1 MDEILNTEVG
11 EVPTNETM
19 VERSTIDILK
29 SAGTIT
35 LQAPTR
41 EELAAK
47 VKELKA
53 SSDVRISCGAVGQDK
68 SHDVCSII
76 INILK

>member
-1 MDEILNTEVG
+1 MSKTETTAK
-11 EVPTNETM
+11 EQ
-19 VERSTIDILK
+19 SAIDILK

-53 SSDVRISCGAVGQDK
+53 SSDVRISCGAVGQKRGNGIYTIRID
-68 SHDVCSII
+68 
-76 INILK
+76 ILKN

>member
-1 MDEILNTEVG
+1 MSNKTETVK
-11 EVPTNETM
+11 EKEQ
-19 VERSTIDILK
+19 STIELLK

-53 SSDVRISCGAVGQDK
+53 SSDVRLSFGAVAQAKG
-68 SHDVCSII
+68 HGVYSIRI
-76 INILK
+76 DIPKK

>member
-1 MDEILNTEVG
+1 MSNKTETVK
-11 EVPTNETM
+11 EQ
-19 VERSTIDILK
+19 STIELLK

-53 SSDVRISCGAVGQDK
+53 SSDVRLSFGAVAQAKGRG
-68 SHDVCSII
+68 VYSIRI
-76 INILK
+76 DIPKK

>member
-1 MDEILNTEVG
+1 MSNKTETVK
-11 EVPTNETM
+11 EK
-19 VERSTIDILK
+19 STIELLK

-41 EELAAK
+41 EELAVK

-53 SSDVRISCGAVGQDK
+53 SSDVRLSFGAVAQAKG
-68 SHDVCSII
+68 HGVYSIRI
-76 INILK
+76 DIPKK

>member
-1 MDEILNTEVG
+1 MSNKTETVK
-11 EVPTNETM
+11 EQ
-19 VERSTIDILK
+19 STIELLK

-41 EELAAK
+41 EELAVK

-53 SSDVRISCGAVGQDK
+53 SSDVRISCGAVGQKRGNGIYTIRID
-68 SHDVCSII
+68 
-76 INILK
+76 ILKN